1 DEMALGTPLADVVG
15 EVVLDV
21 DVKPNRGDAL
31 SMVGLARE
39 IAAFTGATLRMPAAD
54 VAESDEATPDHVQ
67 VRIDEPELNPRFAA
81 RWFDGVSNG
90 PSPEWMQQRLVA
102 AGMRPISA
110 IVDVTNYVMHELGQP
125 MHAYD
130 ADAVPYGHIVVRRAG
145 DGEALETIDH
155 VDRRLDERMLVIA

>member
-1 DEMALGTPLADVVG
+1 GIHILGQGDELALGADLGLIVG

-39 IAAFTGATLRMPAAD
+39 VAAFTGGELRLPESSVNEDGALR
-54 VAESDEATPDHVQ
+54 AEAHVS
-67 VRIDEPELNPRFAA
+67 VRIEDPAGCPRFTA
-81 RWFDGVSNG
+81 RYFTDVGNG
-90 PSPEWMQQRLVA
+90 PSPAWMQQRLLA

-110 IVDVTNYVMHELGQP
+110 VVDVTNYVMHELGQP

-130 ADAVPYGHIVVRRAG
+130 AATVPGGEIVVRRAR
-145 DGEALETIDH
+145 A
-155 VDRRLDERMLVIA
+155 